1 MTAGKPYNTKFEFF
15 VLNFLLIS
23 RNVCLLRKDIHL
35 VSLPDSKGP
44 AGDIV
49 GATAGVSVAEVTV
62 GVTADVTAVN
72 KAINRTRIYAI
83 VIELLK
89 MSATKILN

>member
-15 VLNFLLIS
+15 VLNFLLIARS
-23 RNVCLLRKDIHL
+23 VCLLRKDIHL
-35 VSLPDSKGP
+35 VSLPDSKGL

-89 MSATKILN
+89 M

>member
-1 MTAGKPYNTKFEFF
+1 M
-15 VLNFLLIS
+15 NFLLIA

-35 VSLPDSKGP
+35 ASLPDGKGP

-83 VIELLK
+83 VIESLK
-89 MSATKILN
+89 M

>member
-1 MTAGKPYNTKFEFF
+1 M
-15 VLNFLLIS
+15 LIA

-35 VSLPDSKGP
+35 ASLPDSKGP

-62 GVTADVTAVN
+62 DVTADVTAVN
-72 KAINRTRIYAI
+72 KAIKNRTRIYAI

-89 MSATKILN
+89 M

>member
-15 VLNFLLIS
+15 ALNFLLIARS
-23 RNVCLLRKDIHL
+23 VCLLRKDIHL
-35 VSLPDSKGP
+35 VSLPDSKGL

-89 MSATKILN
+89 M

>member
-1 MTAGKPYNTKFEFF
+1 M
-15 VLNFLLIS
+15 NFLLIA

-35 VSLPDSKGP
+35 TLLPDSKGP

-89 MSATKILN
+89 M